1 MRYNQHITLKHLSI
15 ENKSYIG
22 LKFYAN
28 KTIQI
33 LIKELKGVNW
43 SSEFTMHYILNNKSN
58 LDHIFTLFKGVAWID
73 TQYFFEK
80 NRAKQLNE
88 AFDASWVHS
97 RKRAIGY
104 KFCPDNYLQKLE
116 LKKYSNNTVKVYVSC
131 FENFLNYYNQHKAD
145 DLDENDV
152 RNYIEYL
159 IKMDR
164 SDSYINQAINS
175 IKFYYET
182 VLGMPNR
189 FYSIERPRKKRKLPV
204 VLSKEEIAL
213 IIKNTNNLKH
223 KCIISLLYSAGLR
236 RSELLNLK
244 LTDIESKRMLIRV
257 QDAKGNKDRYTLL
270 SETVL
275 KDLRIYYKQYKPTLY
290 LFEGQNNQQ
299 YSPNS
304 VGKVVSNAATKAKIR
319 IPVSAHIL
327 RHSFATHILESGV
340 DIRYIQ
346 LLLGHNSTKTTEIY
360 THVAKNS
367 FNFIKNPLD
376 S

>member
-1 MRYNQHITLKHLSI
+1 MNYNQHITLKHLSI
-15 ENKSYIG
+15 ENKSFIG
-22 LKFYAN
+22 LKFYSN
-28 KTIQI
+28 KAV
-33 LIKELKGVNW
+33 LIIVKGLNDVKW
-43 SSEFTMHYILNNKSN
+43 STEFTMHYVPNNKTN
-58 LDHIFTLFKGVAWID
+58 LNQIFSLFKGIAWIN

-80 NRAKQLNE
+80 TRAKELNE
-88 AFDASWVHS
+88 TFNASWVHT
-97 RKRAIGY
+97 RKRDANF
-104 KFCPDNYLQKLE
+104 KFCPNSYLQKLE
-116 LKKYSNNTVKVYVSC
+116 LKKYANNTVKTYVSC
-131 FENFLNYYNQHKAD
+131 FEDFINYYNKSD
-145 DLDENDV
+145 VDSLDENDV
-152 RNYIEYL
+152 RNYLEFL

-204 VLSKEEIAL
+204 VLSKDDISL
-213 IIKNTNNLKH
+213 IIKNANNLKH

-257 QDAKGNKDRYTLL
+257 RDAKGNKDRYTLL
-270 SETVL
+270 SETIL
-275 KDLRIYYKQYKPTLY
+275 KDLRKYYKQYMPKEY
-290 LFEGQNNQQ
+290 LFEGQSKKQ

-304 VGKVVSNAATKAKIR
+304 VGKVVSNAAIKAGIK
-319 IPVSAHIL
+319 IPVSSHIL
-327 RHSFATHILESGV
+327 RHSFATHLLESGV

-376 S
+376 I